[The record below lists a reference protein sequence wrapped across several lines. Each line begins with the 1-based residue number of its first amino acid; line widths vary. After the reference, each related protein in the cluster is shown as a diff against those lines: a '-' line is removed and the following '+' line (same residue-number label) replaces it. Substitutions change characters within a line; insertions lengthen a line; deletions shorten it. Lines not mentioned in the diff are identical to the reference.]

1 MSSTSS
7 DLTLLGARL
16 RVMTIARIVLVGAL
30 LAALAP
36 VYRYAL
42 DGTSLLV
49 AASLGYLVLNG
60 LALLVLRRSSGPAGW
75 LLDLS
80 LVADAAWA
88 GAVLYVTGGTTSG
101 FIFLL
106 YLQLVAATVLFS
118 WRSGVKLAILHTI
131 AILAVFYGQAVGFAT
146 EAAQNQVTFGFFNIR
161 LDPALGDSG
170 RIASQVVRVQ
180 AILAVVTVWIITGAT
195 AFFSNVN
202 ERALRRSNQELALL
216 RELSVQLEATLDLG
230 EICEAIANGV
240 VEELKHDR
248 AVVWMAQGGSELVP
262 AGAAGFDDDQLD
274 RLSEL
279 RLVVG
284 PGPLHRAVE
293 TRRPVL
299 VAREHARPAA
309 LADTFEIDSPLIIVP
324 LQTEGRI
331 LGLLTVEVAAALGR
345 APRVKGR
352 DLRILS
358 TLSTEASLALDNAR
372 LHAELRDLSI
382 TDALT
387 GVYNHRHFQQRL
399 QEELDRSAR
408 LSTLRMPR
416 PVSLILMDVDHFK
429 KINDRFGHPA
439 GDDLL
444 RALTRLVQRVLR
456 SSDVVCR
463 YGGEEFAIILPETPS
478 DAATQVGERLR
489 AAIELSSF
497 AASDARYLGQ
507 VTASFGIASFERGV
521 PNRGELI
528 READEALY
536 AAKAGGRNLALHA
549 ADAHRSQGTTSDRLG
564 PEVPDSFERVE
575 PSGTRPSG

>member
-7 DLTLLGARL
+7 DVSLLGGRL
-16 RVMTIARIVLVGAL
+16 RVMTVARIVLVAAL
-30 LAALAP
+30 LLALAP

-42 DGTSLLV
+42 QGTSLLV
-49 AASLGYLVLNG
+49 LASLAYLALNG
-60 LALLVLRRSSGPAGW
+60 VVLLVLRRTSAPARW

-80 LVADAAWA
+80 LVVDAAWA
-88 GAVLYVTGGTTSG
+88 GAVIYVTGGTTSG
-101 FIFLL
+101 FIFLM

-131 AILAVFYGQAVGFAT
+131 AVLAVFYGQAIGFAA
-146 EAAQNQVTFGFFNIR
+146 EATSSQVTFGFFNIQ
-161 LDPALGDSG
+161 LDPTLGESG
-170 RIASQVVRVQ
+170 QIASQVVRVQ
-180 AILAVVTVWIITGAT
+180 AVLSVVTIWIITGAT

-216 RELSVQLEATLDLG
+216 RELSVQLESTLDLG
-230 EICEAIANGV
+230 EICEAIAQGV
-240 VEELKHDR
+240 VDELHHDR
-248 AVVWMAQGGSELVP
+248 AVVWMAQGGTELVP
-262 AGAAGFDDDQLD
+262 AGAAGFEDNDLD
-274 RLSEL
+274 LLAEL
-279 RLVVG
+279 RLVAG
-284 PGPLHRAVE
+284 PGPVGRAVE

-299 VAREHARPAA
+299 VAREHARPTV
-309 LADTFEIDSPLIIVP
+309 LADTFGIDSPLIVVP

-331 LGLLTVEVAAALGR
+331 LGMLTVEVDAPLGR
-345 APRVKGR
+345 APKVKGR

-358 TLSTEASLALDNAR
+358 TLATESSLALDNAR

-416 PVSLILMDVDHFK
+416 PLSLVLMDVDHFK

-444 RALTRLVQRVLR
+444 RALAGLVERVLR

-463 YGGEEFAIILPETPS
+463 YGGEEFVIILPETGVEE
-478 DAATQVGERLR
+478 AIQVGERMR
-489 AAIELSSF
+489 EAIELSSF
-497 AASDARYLGQ
+497 TASDGRYLGQ
-507 VTASFGIASFERGV
+507 VTSSFGVATFAQGI
-521 PNRGELI
+521 PNRSELI
-528 READEALY
+528 RESDEALY
-536 AAKAGGRNLALHA
+536 AAKSGGRNLVLHA
-549 ADAHRSQGTTSDRLG
+549 
-564 PEVPDSFERVE
+564 ERVTDPAE
-575 PSGTRPSG
+575 PAAEAGGGRPFG

>member
-1 MSSTSS
+1 MPSTSS
-7 DLTLLGARL
+7 ELSMLGDRL
-16 RVMTIARIVLVGAL
+16 RVMTIARIVLVAAL
-30 LAALAP
+30 LIALAP

-42 DGTSLLV
+42 GGTSVLV
-49 AASLGYLVLNG
+49 FASLGYLVLNG
-60 LALLVLRRSSGPAGW
+60 VVLLVLRRTSAQARW

-80 LVADAAWA
+80 LVVDAVWA

-131 AILAVFYGQAVGFAT
+131 AVLAVFYGQAVGFAA
-146 EAAQNQVTFGFFNIR
+146 EAAGSQVTFGFFNIR
-161 LDPALGDSG
+161 LDPALGESG

-180 AILAVVTVWIITGAT
+180 AVLSVVTIWIITGAT

-230 EICEAIANGV
+230 EICEAIARGV
-240 VEELKHDR
+240 VDELPHDR
-248 AVVWMAQGGSELVP
+248 AVVWMAQGGTELVP
-262 AGAAGFDDDQLD
+262 AGAAGFEDDQLD
-274 RLSEL
+274 QLAGL
-279 RLVVG
+279 RLVAG
-284 PGPLHRAVE
+284 PGPVGRAVE

-299 VAREHARPAA
+299 VAREHPRPAV
-309 LADTFEIDSPLIIVP
+309 LADAFEIDSPLIIVP

-331 LGLLTVEVAAALGR
+331 LGILTVEVEASLGR
-345 APRVKGR
+345 APKVKGR

-358 TLSTEASLALDNAR
+358 TLATESSLALDNAR

-416 PVSLILMDVDHFK
+416 PVSLVLMDVDHFK

-444 RALTRLVQRVLR
+444 RSLVRLVERVLR

-463 YGGEEFAIILPETPS
+463 YGGEEFAIILPETGT
-478 DAATQVGERLR
+478 DAAAQVAERLR
-489 AAIELSSF
+489 EAIELSSF
-497 AASDARYLGQ
+497 AASDGRYLGQ
-507 VTASFGIASFERGV
+507 VTSSFGIATFTGGI

-528 READEALY
+528 RETDEALY
-536 AAKAGGRNLALHA
+536 AAKAGGRNLVVH
-549 ADAHRSQGTTSDRLG
+549 ADATGS
-564 PEVPDSFERVE
+564 PAE
-575 PSGTRPSG
+575 PATEAGGSRPFV